1 MTRKAN
7 RNDLFEVMK
16 SQGIELTEEQ
26 MERIRK
32 RIAQIFSYEPRI
44 GILGKTGAGKSSLC
58 NALFG
63 RDVCPI
69 SDVESCTRNPQEVLL
84 GLAGG
89 GIKLLDVPGVGESES
104 RDEEY
109 AKLYATLL
117 PELDLV
123 LWLLKA
129 DDRALSVDERFYKEV
144 VRPHLDQ
151 GKAFFLVLSQI
162 DKIEPVR
169 EWDGEAREP
178 GPMQQKNIEQKCRAV
193 SGFFGIGLSKVVPVS
208 ANERYNLAHLVDEIV
223 FALPNDKKITFLKGT
238 VEENVSPRA
247 RSEAVK
253 GTFAAIGEE
262 IGGKLGQLIAGEVG
276 RKVGE
281 FLGHTVGSILDG
293 IGSFFGGWW

>member
-7 RNDLFEVMK
+7 RNDLFDAMAR
-16 SQGIELTEEQ
+16 QGIELTGEQ
-26 MERIRK
+26 MERIRR

-44 GILGKTGAGKSSLC
+44 GIFGKTGVGKSSLC

-69 SDVESCTRNPQEVLL
+69 SDVESCTRDPQEVLL

-104 RDEEY
+104 RDGEY
-109 AKLYATLL
+109 AELYSGLL

-123 LWLLKA
+123 LWILKA
-129 DDRALSVDERFYKEV
+129 DDRAFGVDERFYKEV
-144 VRPHLDQ
+144 VRPHLEQ
-151 GKAFFLVLSQI
+151 GKAFFLVVNQI

-169 EWDGEAREP
+169 DWDGEAREP
-178 GPMQQKNIEQKCRAV
+178 GPAQRRNIEEKCRAV

-208 ANERYNLAHLVDEIV
+208 ANERYNLARLVDEIV
-223 FALPNDKKITFLKGT
+223 FALPDDKKITFLRQT
-238 VEENVSPRA
+238 AEENVSARA

-253 GTFAAIGEE
+253 GTFQAIGEE
-262 IGGKLGQLIAGEVG
+262 VGGKLGRAIAGELGKRVG
-276 RKVGE
+276 G
-281 FLGHTVGSILDG
+281 FIGGTVGSILDG
-293 IGSFFGGWW
+293 IGSLFSGWW

>member
-1 MTRKAN
+1 MTRTLKP
-7 RNDLFEVMK
+7 NDLFDVMK
-16 SQGIELTEEQ
+16 SHGIELTEEQ
-26 MERIRK
+26 RERIRR

-44 GILGKTGAGKSSLC
+44 GIFGKTGVGKSSLC

-69 SDVESCTRNPQEVLL
+69 NDVESCTRNPQEILL
-84 GLAGG
+84 GLVGK
-89 GIKLLDVPGVGESES
+89 GIKLLDVPGVGENES

-109 AKLYATLL
+109 AKLYETLL

-123 LWLLKA
+123 LWVLKA
-129 DDRALSVDERFYKEV
+129 DDRAFSVDERFYKEV
-144 VRPHLDQ
+144 VRPHLEQ

-169 EWDGEAREP
+169 EWNGVAREP

-193 SGFFGIGLSKVVPVS
+193 SGFFDIGISKVIPIS
-208 ANERYNLAHLVDEIV
+208 ANERYNLMHLVDEIV
-223 FALPNDKKITFLKGT
+223 YALPNDKKITFLKQTGQ
-238 VEENVSPRA
+238 ENVSSMA
-247 RSEAVK
+247 RKEAWQ

-262 IGGKLGQLIAGEVG
+262 VGGKVGQLIAGEVG

-293 IGSFFGGWW
+293 IGSIFTGWW